1 MTVYLFL
8 DDEGFCEGW
17 SSNDGENL
25 IPYETK
31 NETILNGIMK
41 YRYYDGVLIYDES
54 KALKNAKA
62 SRNSRAKDQLADHL
76 AKGFTVT
83 LDGEDYTYPY
93 NEENKAYLNKVNEL
107 VKSNL
112 INEANFNFY
121 KGVQEVSLSVKKVN
135 IDEMWLLSFLHEE
148 FCQKIYDTY
157 ILDVAKA
164 KSLAQLQ
171 KVKYGEEELING

>member
-17 SSNDGENL
+17 SSNYGENL
-25 IPYETK
+25 IPYEIN

-54 KALKNAKA
+54 KALMNAKTTR
-62 SRNSRAKDQLADHL
+62 SSRAKEQLANHL
-76 AKGFTVT
+76 SKGFSVT
-83 LDGEDYTYPY
+83 LDGEDYIYPY

-112 INEANFNFY
+112 INEASFNFY
-121 KGVQEVSLSVKKVN
+121 KGDQEVSLSVKKVN

-148 FCQKIYDTY
+148 SCQNIYDTY
-157 ILDVAKA
+157 ILKVTEA

-171 KVKYGEEELING
+171 KIKYGEEELING